1 MVRAL
6 VEGLFLVLNLSPS
19 EISQKAPVAVEL
31 SHSGRS
37 ELSYYAG
44 PTRSP
49 GTDGKDR
56 KSRHGGK

>member
-19 EISQKAPVAVEL
+19 EISQKAPVAAEL

-44 PTRSP
+44 PTGSP
-49 GTDGKDR
+49 GADGKDR